1 MANENIVNSIAI
13 RNKFRLNY
21 KTPIIIFGYFNPFL
35 QYGLKKVMQD
45 IKKVGAEGVLIVDL
59 PPEEA
64 FETQQAAN
72 HAELELVYLLA
83 PTSTQERID
92 LVSRL
97 SNSFI
102 YLVSVT
108 GVTGVREK
116 IDKNLRNIIA
126 KIKKKTKISKTK
138 KRKEKVVSKKS
149 IRQSTYKSSTF
160 KTNEEKIKIKK
171 IEKQP
176 TEKKIYNIKDYVVYP
191 KHGVGKIVSIE
202 KAKIGS
208 IDITFYKVFIE
219 KEKLTLSIP
228 LNQQSH
234 LRRISSIN
242 QINKAINILKSKPKI
257 KRTMWSRRAQ
267 EYEQKINSGKLYQ
280 LAEVV
285 KDLNKK
291 TDIIVEQSY
300 SERLLFEKAY
310 ERIKSEFEIIL
321 GEKGKIK
328 IDKALKRLEDPTQIQ
343 GSKQKNAPLN

>member
-1 MANENIVNSIAI
+1 MP
-13 RNKFRLNY
+13 R
-21 KTPIIIFGYFNPFL
+21 
-35 QYGLKKVMQD
+35 KK
-45 IKKVGAEGVLIVDL
+45 
-59 PPEEA
+59 
-64 FETQQAAN
+64 
-72 HAELELVYLLA
+72 
-83 PTSTQERID
+83 
-92 LVSRL
+92 
-97 SNSFI
+97 
-102 YLVSVT
+102 
-108 GVTGVREK
+108 
-116 IDKNLRNIIA
+116 
-126 KIKKKTKISKTK
+126 KIKKKIK
-138 KRKEKVVSKKS
+138 KRKGKIVFKKS
-149 IRQSTYKSSTF
+149 TVQNAYKSNTF
-160 KTNEEKIKIKK
+160 KTNGEKIKIKK

-176 TEKKIYNIKDYVVYP
+176 TEKRIYSIKDYVVYP

-208 IDITFYKVFIE
+208 INITFYKVFIE

-234 LRRISSIN
+234 LRQISSIN
-242 QINKAINILKSKPKI
+242 QINKAITILKSKPKI

-310 ERIKSEFEIIL
+310 ERLRSEFEIIL

-328 IDKALKRLEDPTQIQ
+328 INKALKRFEDPTQAQ
-343 GSKQKNAPLN
+343 ESK